1 MSEAEIDVLPNA
13 GLATRPVRRIVTER
27 AEAQAA
33 GVDLGSQVPHIQA
46 DGDALLT
53 DALLTDALLNDA
65 LLNDVLLA
73 LHDDLARELAGLHA
87 ALERLG
93 LLEGHAGPV
102 LELLLDEIRQLAD
115 LARHDP
121 HRGQEDRA

>member
-13 GLATRPVRRIVTER
+13 GLATQPVRRIVTER

-53 DALLTDALLNDA
+53 DVLLSDA
-65 LLNDVLLA
+65 LLA

-93 LLEGHAGPV
+93 LLGGHAGPV
-102 LELLLDEIRQLAD
+102 LELLLDEVRQLAD

-121 HRGQEDRA
+121 HRGQEDQA

>member
-13 GLATRPVRRIVTER
+13 GLATQPVRRIVTER

-46 DGDALLT
+46 DGDALLGDVLLSDVLLS
-53 DALLTDALLNDA
+53 DA
-65 LLNDVLLA
+65 LLA

-93 LLEGHAGPV
+93 LLGGHAGPV
-102 LELLLDEIRQLAD
+102 LELLLNEVRQLAD

-121 HRGQEDRA
+121 QRSQEDRA